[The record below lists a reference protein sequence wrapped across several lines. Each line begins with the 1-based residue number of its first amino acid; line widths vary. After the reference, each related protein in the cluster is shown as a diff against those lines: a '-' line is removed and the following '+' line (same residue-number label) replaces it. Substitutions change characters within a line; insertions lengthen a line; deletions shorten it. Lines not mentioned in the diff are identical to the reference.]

1 MPVPKRPSRNHYRGV
16 VMRRNLADPLPLMPE
31 DEQMA
36 KAITDLYRQ
45 GVIVSERSAQ
55 YIFDKFVEYSKAE
68 AELEI
73 ISKGNLEFDL
83 HDLSGQRLD
92 LELREHLNH
101 LSIRRFVEL
110 ILNNAVKAKQSAA
123 AIKRH
128 QEHYSMKHQVFGWLD
143 INFQNYK
150 SMDATAEAIAGK
162 LVPLKF
168 RTVRK
173 WVKEYK
179 DMHSAGRV

>member
-1 MPVPKRPSRNHYRGV
+1 MTQHSSTPSNADIDLGDELVKAVREIYRESRLGFD
-16 VMRRNLADPLPLMPE
+16 REAE
-31 DEQMA
+31 
-36 KAITDLYRQ
+36 
-45 GVIVSERSAQ
+45 
-55 YIFDKFVEYSKAE
+55 YIFNKFTEYSSCEPDLKCIDKGDGE
-68 AELEI
+68 VEI
-73 ISKGNLEFDL
+73 
-83 HDLSGQRLD
+83 HDLGGQAFD
-92 LELREHLNH
+92 LELREHLHH
-101 LSIRRFVEL
+101 LTIARFIEL

>member
-1 MPVPKRPSRNHYRGV
+1 MTQHSSTPSDADIDLGDELAKVVREIYRESRLGFD
-16 VMRRNLADPLPLMPE
+16 REAE
-31 DEQMA
+31 
-36 KAITDLYRQ
+36 
-45 GVIVSERSAQ
+45 
-55 YIFDKFVEYSKAE
+55 YIFKKFTEYSAREPDLKCINKGGGE
-68 AELEI
+68 VEI
-73 ISKGNLEFDL
+73 
-83 HDLSGQRLD
+83 HDLSGQAFD
-92 LELREHLNH
+92 LELREHLHH
-101 LSIRRFVEL
+101 LTIARFIEL